1 MAKVKQSYVGTLNGG
16 TTIGIQLPILVN
28 SGADGSYVIA
38 ANQIAWGESE
48 FNGYTFGGTSEGL
61 LSAIENAIDNKT
73 VDLTGYATITEVD
86 SHISSYYN
94 TIITP
99 AINAAVKVHAE
110 NATLHITDEE
120 RAAWNAAKS
129 SIDAFLN
136 ENAVTDEVVNTLKE
150 IQEYIESDGE
160 AAEEMLSKITAAQT
174 RANEAFTYTGNV
186 GAVADDALAYAHQG
200 IADASNAYTYAIY
213 VGGVAD
219 DALAYAH
226 QGIADASNAYTYAI
240 YVGGVADEAITI
252 AYSEGERAYIYADSA
267 YTYAGN
273 AYTYA
278 YYVGGVAD
286 NAYAKGWAA
295 YSYATTECA
304 SLSDRITEIANQGI
318 DKDSVNNI
326 IKDYLSDADLT
337 TDISYNI
344 VHTDVATTK
353 FLTNFSYV
361 RQNDTN
367 DYTFQFTYYEFKM
380 PTAAD
385 YWGEYEPSTT
395 EPPIV

>member
-219 DALAYAH
+219 
-226 QGIADASNAYTYAI
+226 
-240 YVGGVADEAITI
+240 EAITI